1 MFLVL
6 EGHQANLSY
15 STQKGKKWDLYVDP
29 DYSWYENAGEYIIE
43 DAGRDSI
50 VLRDQRSGER
60 KILDRDGVVI
70 IKYSQDRDSKI
81 Y

>member
-15 STQKGKKWDLYVDP
+15 SSQPGIKWDLYVDP
-29 DYSWYENAGEYIIE
+29 DYSWPENGGEYVVE
-43 DAGRDSI
+43 KADSDSI

-60 KILDRDGVVI
+60 KVLNRREVEIIRYSRDRG
-70 IKYSQDRDSKI
+70 Y
-81 Y
+81 